1 VYSLLL
7 QRVCVYKYSVFSLVS
22 VLTAVADHIT
32 LPLVVKGISGVYTT
46 LKLTTVHLR
55 VVQIPLVL
63 RRNSAVWLYLSAR
76 RTISGTARR
85 TISGTHSK
93 WYAQ

>member
-55 VVQIPLVL
+55 
-63 RRNSAVWLYLSAR
+63 RNSAIWLYLNAR
-76 RTISGTARR
+76 RTISGTTRR